1 MNIIKNVYLLRKGR
15 PNCGLGMR
23 WALNHLRKYTKEGT
37 SEFLKCSEKK
47 TVNLVTNKVRNKNV
61 FEDYKKMEIGK
72 VLILILNNLKNRT
85 IEKETGGNKNKMN
98 NKIENIIEH
107 IFKNDLVINNLNFIQ
122 FNMLLT
128 IIHKSEIKIKND
140 ILSYI
145 VVLLNKKI
153 LSFSND
159 INNTNSAWINIINL
173 LSGIS
178 KNNKNLIHLIHKKIG
193 NDLNNNEKE
202 IETKNCEE
210 RHIFDSSLSEKFI
223 YRIIKN
229 GYDYSIREI
238 SLLLHSCY
246 YLNIKNDE
254 IFNFIFDKLT
264 KNDYYFNSLDLH
276 IFVYSVY
283 KLNLL
288 SYVNF
293 LEKIKKD
300 ILKNIDSF
308 SNSQIINIL
317 LAYTHFFHYY
327 HLKDKKNVLEID
339 EFISS
344 IFDKCM
350 KRISLF
356 MNKEFCNFLN
366 FILQN
371 DIYLDNKKRNEF
383 FKIISSLLEKNKCY
397 ENKLI
402 LNTMT
407 DIDIF
412 TIVNFIYKYLYN
424 DNGMFQLKDVA
435 FYNLDKYIIE
445 LIMKKKI
452 KENLLAYI
460 IHYSKCRV
468 MSPISMNHLAIFLK
482 HINVNLLEFKMKVI
496 LLTSIDRLIEMN
508 KNTGN
513 DNNSTEMTEEAYIL
527 KYYLELLTE
536 IHKDL
541 SDNVFICN
549 HSNNSEQIHNNKYE
563 TAIPIKH
570 IYTQNNKELFSIIDI
585 KEIIKIIKKG
595 KDNNENVDKKND
607 NIISMSPIENEI
619 EKIKDTLFNNLN
631 EYIIKN
637 EIIEL
642 FPQLLTNKTVDINIL
657 SKIEYIVNKV
667 TIDIKNNLLE
677 KDNVDFYTTRN
688 NINRREKIG
697 LSFLQTLNLCNEG
710 IFIKNNSITQFVNNK
725 NIILKYTEHIDKD
738 KGKNIKDYFNFYVHM
753 LLFDINNNL
762 LFFVDNL
769 LRKIWDVLINKHFNY
784 EQNILNVIDI
794 YSSIIKID
802 KSYYDV
808 YMNHIY
814 KLIFPKILDY
824 YKSLGFKYLSL
835 LFYSNLI
842 HMFLHINPHYN
853 YSIHANLSI
862 ELLLKLFDYF
872 LNSVDAKVYDLFKL
886 NIKELSECHERDQQ
900 KVQNSL
906 FCPSLNELIYIY
918 RTFYFFHFVEL
929 YKYMG
934 IYQLKRFYAFYKVLN
949 YYTFKIKRFSI
960 HEFTQT
966 NKDTSNTHNSI
977 VNSINSLL
985 NRNQKIN
992 VTCEYVV
999 FPLFIIDILIYKN

>member
-1 MNIIKNVYLLRKGR
+1 MMNMIKNVHLIRKGR
-15 PNCGLGMR
+15 PNCGFGMR
-23 WALNHLRKYTKEGT
+23 WALIHLREYGKEGK
-37 SEFLKCSEKK
+37 SEFLKCYEKK
-47 TVNLVTNKVRNKNV
+47 TMNSVTNKIRNKNV

-72 VLILILNNLKNRT
+72 VLILILNNLKNGI

-98 NKIENIIEH
+98 NKIENIIDH
-107 IFKNDLVINNLNFIQ
+107 IFKNNLIINNLNFIQ

-128 IIHKSEIKIKND
+128 VIHKSEIKVKND
-140 ILSYI
+140 ILFYI

-159 INNTNSAWINIINL
+159 INNTNSSWINIINL

-178 KNNKNLIHLIHKKIG
+178 KNNKNLIHLIHKNIG

-202 IETKNCEE
+202 IETKKCGE
-210 RHIFDSSLSEKFI
+210 RNMFDSSFSEKFV

-229 GYDYSIREI
+229 SCDYSIREI

-293 LEKIKKD
+293 MERIKKD
-300 ILKNIDSF
+300 ILKNIDNF

-339 EFISS
+339 EFISI

-350 KRISLF
+350 KRINFF

-371 DIYLDNKKRNEF
+371 DIYLDNKKRHEF
-383 FKIISSLLEKNKCY
+383 FRIISSLLENNKYY

-402 LNTMT
+402 LNKMT

-424 DNGMFQLKDVA
+424 DNGIFQLKDVA

-452 KENLLAYI
+452 KENLLTYI

-468 MSPISMNHLAIFLK
+468 VSPISMNHLTCFLK
-482 HINVNLLEFKMKVI
+482 HININLLEFKMKVI

-508 KNTGN
+508 KNSSN
-513 DNNSTEMTEEAYIL
+513 DNNSNEITEETYIL
-527 KYYLELLTE
+527 KYYLELFKG

-541 SDNVFICN
+541 TDYVFIREYNNN
-549 HSNNSEQIHNNKYE
+549 HVGA
-563 TAIPIKH
+563 TVIKN
-570 IYTQNNKELFSIIDI
+570 ICTQNKKELFSTIDI

-595 KDNNENVDKKND
+595 KDNNENVAKKND
-607 NIISMSPIENEI
+607 NIILRSPIENEI
-619 EKIKDTLFNNLN
+619 EKIKETLFNNLN

-642 FPQLLTNKTVDINIL
+642 FPQLLTNKTVDINL
-657 SKIEYIVNKV
+657 LNKIEYVVNKV
-667 TIDIKNNLLE
+667 MIEIKNNLLE
-677 KDNVDFYTTRN
+677 KNNEKFYTTI
-688 NINRREKIG
+688 NIINKRERIG

-710 IFIKNNSITQFVNNK
+710 IFIKNNSIAQFVNNK
-725 NIILKYTEHIDKD
+725 KIILKYTEYIDKD
-738 KGKNIKDYFNFYVHM
+738 KGKNIKDCFNFYVHM

-769 LRKIWDVLINKHFNY
+769 LRKIWNVLINKHFNY

-808 YMNHIY
+808 YTNHIY
-814 KLIFPKILDY
+814 KLIFPKILY
-824 YKSLGFKYLSL
+824 NYKTLGFKYLSL

-842 HMFLHINPHYN
+842 HMFLHINSHSN
-853 YSIHANLSI
+853 YYKHANLSI

-872 LNSVDAKVYDLFKL
+872 LNSVDEEVYNLFKF
-886 NIKELSECHERDQQ
+886 NIKELSECHERDQKNIQ
-900 KVQNSL
+900 SCL

-929 YKYMG
+929 YKYMK
-934 IYQLKRFYAFYKVLN
+934 IYQLKRLYTFYKILN
-949 YYTFKIKRFSI
+949 YYTFNIKRFSI

-977 VNSINSLL
+977 VSSINSLL
-985 NRNQKIN
+985 NKNKKIN
-992 VTCEYVV
+992 VACEYVV